1 MLDKFFFMV
10 YNLHVKSKRATA
22 QRRFQKMKYEVIMRN
37 TTKFSNKEY
46 AFKSKKECMA
56 FLEEVLNAGCYES
69 IISIT
74 KYNKHS
80 FKSAWDDFFC

>member
-1 MLDKFFFMV
+1 
-10 YNLHVKSKRATA
+10 
-22 QRRFQKMKYEVIMRN
+22 MKYEVIMRN